1 MMRTPTPL
9 ILLLCCLL
17 SACGGTAETANPH
30 PSAMPE
36 QASPPKALT
45 DVSGQVLDQL
55 GNPLPGVIVTPI
67 PTGSHPVALP
77 RIVRYTD
84 ANGKFTWPVPPGTY
98 DFTFQCNGY
107 LGQRIS
113 VDTTKTKA
121 PITVRLM
128 PAK

>member
-1 MMRTPTPL
+1 MMRTTMPL
-9 ILLLCCLL
+9 TLLLCCLL
-17 SACGGTAETANPH
+17 SACGGTAETATQP

-36 QASPPKALT
+36 QSSSPKTLT
-45 DVSGQVLDQL
+45 NVSGQVLDQI

-67 PTGSHPVALP
+67 PTGSRPVALP

-98 DFTFQCNGY
+98 DFTFQRNGY
-107 LGQRIS
+107 IGQRIS
-113 VDTTKTKA
+113 LDTTKTKA